1 MCSTFSTGGVDGG
14 VGSSDGAVGVALSVE
29 EVFSSKFCRSENKP
43 NGCKSV
49 PPFKKNEKITRFG
62 KKSRKKE
69 MGKGYF

>member
-1 MCSTFSTGGVDGG
+1 METSDGGVD
-14 VGSSDGAVGVALSVE
+14 VALSGE
-29 EVFSSKFCRSENKP
+29 EVFSNKFCRSENKP

-49 PPFKKNEKITRFG
+49 PPFKKNEKISHFG